1 MFKVRYKTKICF
13 LNQQVEERPEEL
25 EETASLLNEENG
37 NISVSGLRLEMKESN
52 QKKTDF
58 ELG

>member
-1 MFKVRYKTKICF
+1 MYF
-13 LNQQVEERPEEL
+13 NQQVEERPEEL

-37 NISVSGLRLEMKESN
+37 NISGLRLEMKESN

>member
-1 MFKVRYKTKICF
+1 MYF
-13 LNQQVEERPEEL
+13 NQQVEERPEEL